1 MSYCIN
7 PACPSP
13 QNPDDQLF
21 CLSCGMQLLL
31 NRRYRPVKALSSG
44 GFSVIYQVD
53 DQGFP
58 KVLKVLNLT
67 QFTTLQAQKKAV
79 SLFEREARVLS
90 QLHRRG
96 IPSMEP
102 SAYFTIAPPDGK
114 TPLHCL
120 VMEKIEGVNLEEW
133 LKQQPTPVTQPLAL
147 EWLKQLVILLE
158 EVHRH
163 QFFHRDIKPSN
174 IMRQPDGNLALI
186 DFGTVREVAHL
197 ELSPQNITP
206 AGTVIIS
213 RGYAPPEQEKGHTV
227 EQSDFFALG
236 RTFVYLLT
244 CQHPLTFYEPYTDE
258 FRWRSSAPG
267 VSSEFAEFLDRLM
280 APLPYQR
287 PRNTREILSEL
298 ARLEQTQNSYPVVL
312 HPVFHTR
319 EIAFPAPSGVK
330 PTGPDFTLDR
340 TLVGHQDGVWS
351 VALSPRGH
359 ILVTGSWDKTIKVW
373 NVATGQL
380 LRTLMGHQEAV
391 WSVAVAADGKTLV
404 SGSSDQQIKIWN
416 LRKGQLI
423 HTLTGHSNW
432 VAAVAL
438 SPDGK
443 LVASGSSDKT
453 IKVWSLKSGEL
464 IHTLQ
469 GHCYAVTCIA
479 FSPDGKTLVSG
490 SGDKT
495 LKIWSM
501 RTGEC
506 LWTFT
511 GHRASVTCLAISPDG
526 KTGVSGDVKQTL
538 TVWDLETLRVN
549 YTLTGH
555 SGTIWSV
562 AIAPDGATFVSSSRD
577 KTVKIWNLQTG
588 ELCGTLLGHRS
599 AVNGVAIAR
608 SGKILVSASHDQ
620 TIKIWRLAHQLSNLA
635 IGS

>member
-7 PACPSP
+7 PACSSP
-13 QNPDDQLF
+13 HNPDDKLF
-21 CLSCGMQLLL
+21 CLGCGMQLLL
-31 NRRYRPVKALSSG
+31 DRRYRPVKALSSG

-53 DQGFP
+53 DQGLP

-90 QLHRRG
+90 QLHRQG
-96 IPSMEP
+96 IPYMEP
-102 SAYFTIAPPDGK
+102 SAYFTIAPPDRK
-114 TPLHCL
+114 PPLHCL

-133 LKQQPTPVTQPLAL
+133 LKQQGTPLTQSLAL
-147 EWLKQLVILLE
+147 EWLKQLVLLLE
-158 EVHRH
+158 EVHQH

-186 DFGTVREVAHL
+186 DFGTVREVAHR
-197 ELSPQNITP
+197 ELSPRHLTP

-244 CQHPLTFYEPYTDE
+244 RQHPLTFYDPYTDE
-258 FRWRSSAPG
+258 FRWRSHAPG
-267 VSSEFAEFLDRLM
+267 VSPEFAEFLDRLM
-280 APLPYQR
+280 APFPSQR

-298 ARLEQTQNSYPVVL
+298 TRLEQIQNRHSLIHPLPPPQKLPV
-312 HPVFHTR
+312 PT
-319 EIAFPAPSGVK
+319 PSGVTL
-330 PTGPDFTLDR
+330 TGPDFTLDR

-359 ILVTGSWDKTIKVW
+359 ILVTGSWDNTIKVW

-391 WSVAVAADGKTLV
+391 WSVAVASDGKTLA

-416 LRKGQLI
+416 LPTGQLI

-432 VAAVAL
+432 VAAVDL
-438 SPDGK
+438 SPKGE
-443 LVASGSSDKT
+443 LVASASSDKT
-453 IKVWSLKSGEL
+453 IKVWSVKSGEL
-464 IHTLQ
+464 IHTLT
-469 GHCYAVTCIA
+469 GHRYAVTCIA
-479 FSPDGKTLVSG
+479 FTPDGKTLVSG

-495 LKIWSM
+495 LKIWSLT
-501 RTGEC
+501 TGEC
-506 LWTFT
+506 LSTFT

-538 TVWDLETLRVN
+538 CVWDLETLELN

-562 AIAPDGATFVSSSRD
+562 AIAPDGEQLVSSSRD
-577 KTVKIWNLQTG
+577 KTVKIWDLQTG
-588 ELCGTLLGHRS
+588 ELRGTLMGHRS
-599 AVNGVAIAR
+599 AVNDVAIAR
-608 SGKILVSASHDQ
+608 NGKILVSASHDQ
-620 TIKIWRLAHQLSNLA
+620 TIKIWRRVHQPSNVA

>member
-13 QNPDDQLF
+13 HNSDHKLF
-21 CLSCGMQLLL
+21 CLGCGMQLLL
-31 NRRYRPVKALSSG
+31 KRRYRPVKALSSG

-90 QLHRRG
+90 ELHRPG

-102 SAYFTIAPPDGK
+102 SAYFTIAPPNYK

-133 LKQQPTPVTQPLAL
+133 LKQQDTPLAQPLAL
-147 EWLKQLVILLE
+147 EWLKQLVLLLE
-158 EVHRH
+158 EVHQH

-186 DFGTVREVAHL
+186 DFGTVLEVAHL
-197 ELSPQNITP
+197 ELSPQTITP

-244 CQHPLTFYEPYTDE
+244 RQHPLTFYEPYTDE
-258 FRWRSSAPG
+258 FGWRSSAPG
-267 VSSEFAEFLDRLM
+267 ISDEFAQFLDRLM
-280 APLPYQR
+280 APFPSQR
-287 PRNTREILSEL
+287 PRNTGEILSEL
-298 ARLEQTQNSYPVVL
+298 ARLEPIHNS
-312 HPVFHTR
+312 HPGVHPLPPTPKI
-319 EIAFPAPSGVK
+319 IAFPAPSGVT
-330 PTGPDFTLDR
+330 PTRPDFTLDR

-359 ILVTGSWDKTIKVW
+359 ILVTGSWDNTIKVW
-373 NVATGQL
+373 NLATGQL

-391 WSVAVAADGKTLV
+391 WSVAVTADGKTLA

-416 LRKGQLI
+416 LRTGQLI

-432 VAAVAL
+432 VAAVDL
-438 SPDGK
+438 SPNGQ
-443 LVASGSSDKT
+443 LIASGSSDKT

-479 FSPDGKTLVSG
+479 FTPDGKTLVSG

-495 LKIWSM
+495 LKIWSLT
-501 RTGEC
+501 TGEC
-506 LWTFT
+506 RATFT

-538 TVWDLETLRVN
+538 CVWDLERRRLN
-549 YTLTGH
+549 YTLSGH

-562 AIAPDGATFVSSSRD
+562 AIAPDGETFVSSSRD

-588 ELCGTLLGHRS
+588 ELCGTLMGHRS

-608 SGKILVSASHDQ
+608 SGKVLVSGSHDQ
-620 TIKIWRLAHQLSNLA
+620 TIKIWRLAHQPSNLA

>member
-7 PACPSP
+7 PTCPSP
-13 QNPDDQLF
+13 HNLDHKLF
-21 CLSCGMQLLL
+21 CLGCGMQLLL

-53 DQGFP
+53 DQGLP

-90 QLHRRG
+90 QLHRQG
-96 IPSMEP
+96 IPYMEP
-102 SAYFTIAPPDGK
+102 SAYFTIAPPDRK
-114 TPLHCL
+114 PPLHCL

-133 LKQQPTPVTQPLAL
+133 LKQQPTSLTQSLAL
-147 EWLKQLVILLE
+147 KWLKQLVLLLE
-158 EVHRH
+158 EVHQH

-186 DFGTVREVAHL
+186 DFGTVREVAHQ
-197 ELSPQNITP
+197 ELSSQNIIP

-244 CQHPLTFYEPYTDE
+244 RQHPLTFYEPYTDE

-267 VSSEFAEFLDRLM
+267 VSDEFAEFLDRLM
-280 APLPYQR
+280 APFPSQR
-287 PRNTREILSEL
+287 PRNTGEILSEL
-298 ARLEQTQNSYPVVL
+298 ARLEQIQNSPPGVHAV
-312 HPVFHTR
+312 PPTR
-319 EIAFPAPSGVK
+319 KIALPTPSAIK
-330 PTGPDFTLDR
+330 PTSPDFTLER
-340 TLVGHQDGVWS
+340 TLIGHQDGVWS

-391 WSVAVAADGKTLV
+391 WSVAVTADGKTLA

-416 LRKGQLI
+416 LPTGQLI

-432 VAAVAL
+432 VAAVDL
-438 SPDGK
+438 SPDGT
-443 LVASGSSDKT
+443 LIASGSSDKT
-453 IKVWSLKSGEL
+453 IKVWSVQSGEL

-469 GHCYAVTCIA
+469 GHRYAVTCIA
-479 FSPDGKTLVSG
+479 FTPDGKTLVSG

-495 LKIWSM
+495 LKIWSLT
-501 RTGEC
+501 TGEC
-506 LWTFT
+506 FSTFT

-538 TVWDLETLRVN
+538 CVWDLETQRLS

-562 AIAPDGATFVSSSRD
+562 AIAPDGEQFVSSSRD

-588 ELCGTLLGHRS
+588 ELRSTLMGHRS
-599 AVNGVAIAR
+599 AINGVAIAP
-608 SGKILVSASHDQ
+608 SGKVLVSASHDQ
-620 TIKIWRLAHQLSNLA
+620 TIKIWRSASPLSTAA

>member
-1 MSYCIN
+1 
-7 PACPSP
+7 
-13 QNPDDQLF
+13 
-21 CLSCGMQLLL
+21 MQLLL
-31 NRRYRPVKALSSG
+31 DRRYRPVKALSSG

-53 DQGFP
+53 DQGLP
-58 KVLKVLNLT
+58 KVLKVLNLS
-67 QFTTLQAQKKAV
+67 QFTTLQAQKKAL

-90 QLHRRG
+90 QLHRQG
-96 IPSMEP
+96 IPYMEP
-102 SAYFTIAPPDGK
+102 SAYFTIAPPDCK

-133 LKQQPTPVTQPLAL
+133 LKQQPTPLTQSLAL
-147 EWLKQLVILLE
+147 EWLKQLVLLLQ
-158 EVHRH
+158 EVHQH

-197 ELSPQNITP
+197 ELSGETLTP

-244 CQHPLTFYEPYTDE
+244 RQHPLTFYEPYTDE
-258 FRWRSSAPG
+258 FRWRSRAPG
-267 VSSEFAEFLDRLM
+267 VSSEFADFLDRLM
-280 APLPYQR
+280 APFPSQR
-287 PRNTREILSEL
+287 PRNTQEILSEL
-298 ARLEQTQNSYPVVL
+298 ARLEQPHHRHPILYPVPPIQ
-312 HPVFHTR
+312 H
-319 EIAFPAPSGVK
+319 IAFPPPSGFK
-330 PTGPDFTLDR
+330 PTAPDFTLDR

-351 VALSPRGH
+351 VALSPRGY
-359 ILVTGSWDKTIKVW
+359 ILVTGSWDNTIKVW

-380 LRTLMGHQEAV
+380 LRTLQGHQEAV
-391 WSVAVAADGKTLV
+391 WSVAVSADGKILA
-404 SGSSDQQIKIWN
+404 SGSSDRQIKIWN
-416 LRKGQLI
+416 LRTGQLI

-432 VAAVAL
+432 VAAVDL
-438 SPDGK
+438 SPDGT
-443 LVASGSSDKT
+443 LIASGSSDKT
-453 IKVWSLKSGEL
+453 IKVWSLKTGEL

-469 GHCYAVTCIA
+469 GHSYAVTCIA
-479 FSPDGKTLVSG
+479 FTPDGKTLVSG

-495 LKIWSM
+495 LKFWSLT
-501 RTGEC
+501 TGEC
-506 LWTFT
+506 LATFT

-526 KTGVSGDVKQTL
+526 TTGVSGDVKQTL
-538 TVWDLETLRVN
+538 CVWDLKTQRLN

-562 AIAPDGATFVSSSRD
+562 AIAPDGEEFVSSSRD

-588 ELCGTLLGHRS
+588 ELRCTLMGHRS

-608 SGKILVSASHDQ
+608 SGEILVSASHDQ
-620 TIKIWRLAHQLSNLA
+620 TIKIWRSARQPSTGA

>member
-7 PACPSP
+7 PACSSP
-13 QNPDDQLF
+13 HNPDDKLF

-31 NRRYRPVKALSSG
+31 DRRYRPVKALSSG

-53 DQGFP
+53 DQGLP
-58 KVLKVLNLT
+58 KVLKVLNLS

-90 QLHRRG
+90 QLHRQG
-96 IPSMEP
+96 IPYMEP
-102 SAYFTIAPPDGK
+102 SAYFTIAPPDRK
-114 TPLHCL
+114 PPLHCL

-133 LKQQPTPVTQPLAL
+133 LKQQGRPLTQSLAL
-147 EWLKQLVILLE
+147 EWLKQLVLLLE
-158 EVHRH
+158 EVHQH

-197 ELSPQNITP
+197 ELSSQTITP

-244 CQHPLTFYEPYTDE
+244 RQHPLTFYDPYTDE
-258 FRWRSSAPG
+258 FRWRSRASG
-267 VSSEFAEFLDRLM
+267 VSLEFAEFLDRLM
-280 APLPYQR
+280 APFPSQR
-287 PRNTREILSEL
+287 PRNTGEILSEL
-298 ARLEQTQNSYPVVL
+298 TRLEQIQNSHPLVHPLPPPQKLPV
-312 HPVFHTR
+312 
-319 EIAFPAPSGVK
+319 PAPSGVK
-330 PTGPDFTLDR
+330 PIGPDFTLDR

-391 WSVAVAADGKTLV
+391 WSVALAADGKTLA

-416 LRKGQLI
+416 LPTGQLI

-432 VAAVAL
+432 VAAVDL
-438 SPDGK
+438 SPKGE
-443 LVASGSSDKT
+443 LVASASSDKT
-453 IKVWSLKSGEL
+453 LKVWSVKSGEL

-469 GHCYAVTCIA
+469 GHGCAVTCIA
-479 FSPDGKTLVSG
+479 FTPDGKTLVSG

-495 LKIWSM
+495 LKIWSLT
-501 RTGEC
+501 TGEC
-506 LWTFT
+506 RGTFI

-538 TVWDLETLRVN
+538 CVWNLETLELN

-562 AIAPDGATFVSSSRD
+562 AIAPDGEQLVSSSRD
-577 KTVKIWNLQTG
+577 KTVKIWDLQTG
-588 ELCGTLLGHRS
+588 ELRATLMGHRS
-599 AVNGVAIAR
+599 AVNDVAIAR
-608 SGKILVSASHDQ
+608 NGQILVSASHDQ
-620 TIKIWRLAHQLSNLA
+620 TIKIWRAIHQPSTPA